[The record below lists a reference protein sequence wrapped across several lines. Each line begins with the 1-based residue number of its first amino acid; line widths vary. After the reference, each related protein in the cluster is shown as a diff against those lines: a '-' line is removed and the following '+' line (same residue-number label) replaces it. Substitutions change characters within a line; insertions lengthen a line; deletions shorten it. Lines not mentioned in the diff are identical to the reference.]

1 LTVGELSKESSEEM
15 TLSFIQRIVNFDT
28 NQMIKLIRETM
39 KKDFLSRP
47 SYNFETV
54 QCASKACGF
63 LVKWV
68 IAQVHFSKIL
78 DKVEPLRNKVPSLE
92 EQAETTKQQA
102 GQIITMISELEA
114 KIDKC
119 TRRSRRFS
127 LARPKRSKGRWSVS
141 KAR

>member
-1 LTVGELSKESSEEM
+1 
-15 TLSFIQRIVNFDT
+15 
-28 NQMIKLIRETM
+28 M

-54 QCASKACGF
+54 QRASKACGF